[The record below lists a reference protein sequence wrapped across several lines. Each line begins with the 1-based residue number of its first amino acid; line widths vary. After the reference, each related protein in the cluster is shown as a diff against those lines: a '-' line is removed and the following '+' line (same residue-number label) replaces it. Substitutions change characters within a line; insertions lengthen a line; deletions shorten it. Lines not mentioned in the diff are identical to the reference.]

1 MSKITAEFSDNEIII
16 KKDMLRKSD
25 DNINIIDIHDLI
37 LNKAYKSKIKVS
49 NNRQANKIIL
59 MHEITNDAA
68 LEIDIKN
75 AEKEGKNPEEI
86 DDIKQEYADLI
97 NNGEMEKKGSC
108 CLYQRSKNI
117 LLLWKVKRNI

>member
-97 NNGEMEKKGSC
+97 NNGEMEKGQ
-108 CLYQRSKNI
+108 LLFISKI
-117 LLLWKVKRNI
+117 KKYFIAMES